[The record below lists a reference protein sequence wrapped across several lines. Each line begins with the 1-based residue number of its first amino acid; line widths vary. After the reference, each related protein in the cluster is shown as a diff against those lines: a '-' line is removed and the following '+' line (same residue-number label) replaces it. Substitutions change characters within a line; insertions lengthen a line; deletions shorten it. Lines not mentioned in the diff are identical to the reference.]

1 MSAPTRR
8 ADGTSG
14 PSKRARPDPLRR
26 EAREERGRRR
36 PAGWA
41 VVARKELADHLLSVR
56 FVILL
61 IVLGAAAVVPLY
73 FAADAIR
80 AAASQV
86 SGSSAI
92 FLALFVLPPST
103 VSVPPVYG
111 FVGIVAP
118 LIGVA
123 FSFDA
128 INSERSDGTLPRL
141 VAQPIHRDDV
151 ITGKFVAGLAAIM
164 IVLVAVV
171 LVISGFGI
179 ARLGIVPA
187 ASEVARVVVW
197 LLFTIVWV
205 SLWLAFGLLLSV
217 VIRRA
222 ATAALAG
229 FGIWLLLQIFGQLLV
244 GLVTQV
250 VAPYSTAATAQ
261 DAVSL
266 KNLSDTITRIIPL
279 TLYEEG
285 SRVILNPSQTTVS
298 TPATLGQLQQYQ
310 NQIPSLL
317 SLQQSLLL
325 VWPHVVILV
334 ALTVVCFAVAYIQ
347 FMRQEIRA

>member
-92 FLALFVLPPST
+92 FLALFVLPPSS

-141 VAQPIHRDDV
+141 VAQPIHR
-151 ITGKFVAGLAAIM
+151 
-164 IVLVAVV
+164 
-171 LVISGFGI
+171 
-179 ARLGIVPA
+179 VPA

-317 SLQQSLLL
+317 PLQQSLLL

>member
-1 MSAPTRR
+1 MSRSTVDPARSMPPAGHQRERPAARGAPV
-8 ADGTSG
+8 
-14 PSKRARPDPLRR
+14 ARH
-26 EAREERGRRR
+26 

-61 IVLGAAAVVPLY
+61 VVLGAAAIVPLY

-86 SGSSAI
+86 SGASAI
-92 FLALFVLPPST
+92 FLALFVLPPQT

-111 FVGIVAP
+111 FIGIVAP
-118 LIGVA
+118 LLGVA

-128 INSERSDGTLPRL
+128 INAERSEGTLPRL
-141 VAQPIHRDDV
+141 VAQPIHRDAI

-164 IVLVAVV
+164 LVLVSVV

-187 ASEVARVVVW
+187 ASEVERLVAW

-205 SLWLAFGLLLSV
+205 SLWLSFGLLLSV

-229 FGIWLLLQIFGQLLV
+229 FGVWLLLQIFGQLLV

-250 VAPYSTAATAQ
+250 VAPYATAATAE
-261 DAVSL
+261 DAVAL
-266 KNLSDTITRIIPL
+266 KNLSDTITRIVPL
-279 TLYEEG
+279 TLYQEG
-285 SRVILNPSQTTVS
+285 SRVLLNPTQTTVS
-298 TPATLGQLQQYQ
+298 TPATLEQLQQYQ
-310 NQIPSLL
+310 QQIPTLL
-317 SLQQSLLL
+317 SLQQSVLL

-334 ALTVVCFAVAYIQ
+334 ALTAACFAIAYIK